1 MNDPVYIL
9 IRTANRPI
17 FFKNMMNSIKRQTY
31 KNIIT
36 IVHSDNVNDTYVE
49 GDIIIRS
56 ERNESLGNGFYNLYC
71 NSLLAAI
78 PDGDGWYHFIDDDDM
93 YYRDDVIERLVENS
107 LRDHINVAR
116 VKRWNDTI
124 FPKKFG
130 TQNSFQTE
138 CFFLHT
144 DHKNKATWWNYKGGD
159 HNYTKQLTKILPINW
174 IDNLIICKAQKGK
187 GHGRRY
193 DFDIYEKYKDDAL
206 QNNLIRISMC
216 GQNREENKLV
226 QVYYLHRVSGRSVQ
240 RGKAGENR
248 WIPLKYAQRLQN
260 IGKVQ
265 IVEDNKEEKVI
276 ENRQENPVC
285 LHRG

>member
-17 FFKNMMNSIKRQTY
+17 FFKNMMDSIKRQTY
-31 KNIIT
+31 KNIVT
-36 IVHSDNVNDTYVE
+36 IVHSDNPNDLYVE

-56 ERNESLGNGFYNLYC
+56 QRDESLGNGFYNLYC
-71 NSLLAAI
+71 NALLAAI
-78 PDGDGWYHFIDDDDM
+78 PGDGWYHFIDDDDM
-93 YYRDDVIERLVENS
+93 YYSDDVIERLVENS

-116 VKRWNDTI
+116 VKRWKGII

-130 TQNSFQTE
+130 IQNSFQTE

-187 GHGRRY
+187 GHGMRY
-193 DFDIYEKYKDDAL
+193 DLNFYENYKDDEL
-206 QNNLIRISMC
+206 NNNLVRISVC
-216 GQNREENKLV
+216 GQDREENKLV

-240 RGKAGENR
+240 RGKAGEYR
-248 WIPLKYAQRLQN
+248 YIPLKYAQRLQN
-260 IGKVQ
+260 LGKVKIINNNNIGQGNDRHIEQDTANQ
-265 IVEDNKEEKVI
+265 IVV
-276 ENRQENPVC
+276 
-285 LHRG
+285 

>member
-17 FFKNMMNSIKRQTY
+17 FFRNMMDSIKRQTY
-31 KNIIT
+31 KNIVT
-36 IVHSDNVNDTYVE
+36 IVHSDNPNDLYVE

-56 ERNESLGNGFYNLYC
+56 QRDESLGNGFYNLYC
-71 NSLLAAI
+71 NKLLEAI
-78 PDGDGWYHFIDDDDM
+78 PETPGWYHFIDDDDE
-93 YYRDDVIERLVENS
+93 YYSDDVIERLVANS
-107 LRDHINVAR
+107 KRDHVNVAR
-116 VKRWNDTI
+116 VKRWNETI
-124 FPKKFG
+124 FPRRWKN
-130 TQNSFQTE
+130 QHSFQTE

-144 DHKNKATWWNYKGGD
+144 DHKNKATWWNHKGGD

-187 GHGRRY
+187 GHGLRY

-240 RGKAGENR
+240 RGKAGEYR
-248 WIPLKYAQRLQN
+248 YIPLKYAQRLQN

-265 IVEDNKEEKVI
+265 IVEDNKEEKVM
-276 ENRQENPVC
+276 V
-285 LHRG
+285 